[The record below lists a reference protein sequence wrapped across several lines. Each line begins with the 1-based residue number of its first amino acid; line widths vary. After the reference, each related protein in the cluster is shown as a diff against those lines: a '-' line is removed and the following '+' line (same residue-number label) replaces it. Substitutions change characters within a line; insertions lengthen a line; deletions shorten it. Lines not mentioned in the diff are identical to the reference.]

1 LKGSLG
7 QATPSH
13 PPHPITAF
21 PRAKDFFDPAAHA
34 SHAIILASQ
43 LLQRAVA
50 FTSQYASLNDM
61 RKPSFG
67 LHRGGKGTAP
77 VGAVCVDGSRIIR
90 QRTMAR
96 ATVMNIAGR
105 DG

>member
-1 LKGSLG
+1 LNGSLG

-34 SHAIILASQ
+34 LHAIIPASQ

-50 FTSQYASLNDM
+50 FTSPYAGLNDM
-61 RKPSFG
+61 RKASFG

-77 VGAVCVDGSRIIR
+77 VGAVCVDGSRIIQ
-90 QRTMAR
+90 QRTMAG
-96 ATVMNIAGR
+96 ATVIDLAA
-105 DG
+105 